1 MSQSNNEAG
10 KPVLARLQH
19 LMTLR
24 EEVETLTQGGPW
36 TPAADW
42 RDAGTHL
49 ELLLDVPG
57 VDPASLALEEDG
69 GQVAVSGERPGAE
82 EEGCPLLSRER
93 PSGRFTRVLPFPE
106 EVRPNSGVASLAGG
120 VLTVRFEK
128 LHPTID
134 VTAHPAPTED

>member
-1 MSQSNNEAG
+1 MSDP
-10 KPVLARLQH
+10 KHPPVLARLHH

-24 EEVETLTQGGPW
+24 EEVESLTVGGPW

-57 VDPASLALEEDG
+57 VDPESLALEEDG
-69 GQVAVSGERPGAE
+69 GQLAVSGERPG
-82 EEGCPLLSRER
+82 PTHLLSSER
-93 PSGRFTRVLPFPE
+93 PVGRFVRRLNFPQQ
-106 EVRPNSGVASLAGG
+106 VRPDSGAASLAAG

-134 VTAHPAPTED
+134 VTAQPARED

>member
-24 EEVETLTQGGPW
+24 EEVEALAHDGPW

-69 GQVAVSGERPGAE
+69 GQLTVSGERQDAAG
-82 EEGCPLLSRER
+82 EGRPLLSRER
-93 PSGRFTRVLPFPE
+93 PSGRFSRLLSFPE
-106 EVRPNSGVASLAGG
+106 PVRPESGDATLAGG

-134 VTAHPAPTED
+134 VTAHPAPGNG